1 MECGFTQELATC
13 AIQWREKYS
22 AKNFFVP
29 SPTETICRFPILTT
43 EM

>member
-13 AIQWREKYS
+13 AIQYS
-22 AKNFFVP
+22 AKNFVP
-29 SPTETICRFPILTT
+29 YPAEKICRFPILTT